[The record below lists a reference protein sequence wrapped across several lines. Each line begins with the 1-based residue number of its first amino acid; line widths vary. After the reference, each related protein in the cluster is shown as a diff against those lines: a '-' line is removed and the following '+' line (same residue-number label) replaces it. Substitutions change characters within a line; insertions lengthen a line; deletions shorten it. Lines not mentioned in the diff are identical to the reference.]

1 MTSTPTQPVEPLT
14 EIFCTSNI
22 TAAADGVLEDEEARW
37 KRWCI
42 EAGVP
47 DAYTPPG
54 KAEAGRVAKKVKE
67 AKKKRLEAMRKSIA
81 RANAAAAAAARAD
94 KLEPPPPPQA
104 APDAAAPDAA
114 APEVD
119 SASAPRVDDEDE
131 HIFLTQM
138 PAGRSQTGLV
148 VQLRRR
154 EIEILH
160 RAMEVESWGQD
171 CAFFVRV
178 FYGKERGF
186 VGQRVRA
193 VRCAASGAEWV
204 VLDDGLATTVR
215 LASLANDLFKI
226 SELKDVVRRIH
237 AGEIADPSLAAID

>member
-1 MTSTPTQPVEPLT
+1 
-14 EIFCTSNI
+14 
-22 TAAADGVLEDEEARW
+22 
-37 KRWCI
+37 
-42 EAGVP
+42 
-47 DAYTPPG
+47 
-54 KAEAGRVAKKVKE
+54 
-67 AKKKRLEAMRKSIA
+67 
-81 RANAAAAAAARAD
+81 
-94 KLEPPPPPQA
+94 
-104 APDAAAPDAA
+104 
-114 APEVD
+114 
-119 SASAPRVDDEDE
+119 
-131 HIFLTQM
+131 M

-160 RAMEVESWGQD
+160 RAKEVESWGQD

-186 VGQRVRA
+186 VGQPVRA

-237 AGEIADPSLAAID
+237 AGEIADPSLAAIDRAIEIKQDIRKYVEEEQEARGVVEEEARGGVLV